1 MPADALRKWHVAG
14 KWEQAVR
21 LAEGPNRTDLEW
33 LVELESLIRRASYR
47 SAQAAWPAS
56 ARPAPDPAERLSRS
70 GKIAVRRDATADHP
84 AGARTQAAARCRR
97 GRCRGE
103 QCGSGE
109 VALQWA
115 TQT

>member
-47 SAQAAWPAS
+47 SAQATRPAS
-56 ARPAPDPAERLSRS
+56 ARPAPDTAEQLPQERQDR
-70 GKIAVRRDATADHP
+70 GPPRRY
-84 AGARTQAAARCRR
+84 R
-97 GRCRGE
+97 
-103 QCGSGE
+103 
-109 VALQWA
+109 
-115 TQT
+115 